1 MPTSYKTKTERDLV
15 FDENKDAI
23 RAMVRLEVNR
33 LYKRRTNLL
42 IDKMQDEFNRRWK
55 EDGEL
60 WRLLPPPTNE
70 MQAMVE
76 SGANDLLELTAGE

>member
-15 FDENKDAI
+15 FDENKDSI

-33 LYKRRTNLL
+33 LYKRRTNHL
-42 IDKMQDEFNRRWK
+42 IDKMQEEFNRRWK

-60 WRLLPPPTNE
+60 WRLLPPPTKE
-70 MQAMVE
+70 LQAMVE
-76 SGANDLLELTAGE
+76 AGVDELFELNAGE

>member
-33 LYKRRTNLL
+33 LYKRRTNTL
-42 IDKMQDEFNRRWK
+42 IDKMQKEFDRRWK
-55 EDGEL
+55 EEGEL
-60 WRLLPPPTNE
+60 WRMLPPPTE
-70 MQAMVE
+70 QMQAMIE
-76 SGANDLLELTAGE
+76 SGVDDLLELTVGE